1 MQPKRGRVVE
11 VTKQAGVTP
20 AQVCLSWAV
29 QRGIPIVPKSVQR
42 AHLEQNLHLTR
53 LPDDLFKIVD
63 TVSSEKGPI
72 RFLDPSRHTCFD
84 IFDEENDQPVENKA
98 PWG

>member
-11 VTKQAGVTP
+11 VAKQAGVTP

-53 LPDDLFKIVD
+53 LPDYLFKIVD

-72 RFLDPSRHTCFD
+72 RFLDPSRHICFD